1 MANNMNIDKEWEN
14 FISSSY
20 NDDISDDDEDSHLLN
35 NLMVPSGLVFQKD

>member
-20 NDDISDDDEDSHLLN
+20 NDDISDDEDGQFLN
-35 NLMVPSGLVFQKD
+35 NLNEISNQNSGS